1 MMINK
6 HHFVQSA
13 DKLLLQPPPTTSPCL
28 KESLRINIQSSLQRQ
43 SLGLRLDTTPVVLTV
58 VCVVHEERSVYVRK
72 KTVIDVLLDEVV
84 HSLVEVL
91 VCLVDFLVVDGEC
104 VGEV

>member
-1 MMINK
+1 MN
-6 HHFVQSA
+6 
-13 DKLLLQPPPTTSPCL
+13 LLLQSPPTTSPSL

-43 SLGLRLDTTPVVLTV
+43 SLRLRLDTTPVVLTV
-58 VCVVHEERSVYVRK
+58 VSIVHEEGTIYVRQEP
-72 KTVIDVLLDEVV
+72 VIDILLDEVV

-91 VCLVDFLVVDGEC
+91 VCLVDFLVVDGEG